1 MTLLVLL
8 ALPTV
13 VVLGLSVT
21 IYCYK
26 LATHARREP

>member
-1 MTLLVLL
+1 MILLALL

-13 VVLGLSVT
+13 AVLGLGVT

-26 LATHARREP
+26 LATHARREL